1 MKLVTVVLSPSF
13 DIKQVGEKK
22 TTKYIFNAMETDL
35 NGARIPTELQTFN
48 EDIKNFL
55 LKHNQKNSEVLI
67 PFSSS
72 NVYMGKNQYTVDS
85 IILHPEFVISADI

>member
-1 MKLVTVVLSPSF
+1 MKLVTVVLLPSF
-13 DIKQVGEKK
+13 DIKRVGEKQ
-22 TTKYIFNAMETDL
+22 TTKFVFNAMETDL

-55 LKHNQKNSEVLI
+55 LKHNQSNSQLLI

-85 IILHPEFVISADI
+85 IILHPDFVISADI

>member
-1 MKLVTVVLSPSF
+1 MKLVTVLLSPIF

-55 LKHNQKNSEVLI
+55 LKQNQNTSEVLI

-85 IILHPEFVISADI
+85 IILHPEFVISADN